1 MQAISNNPGPKPT
14 PNVFKIKFV
23 VFSLEVVDRE
33 RLEPWGSIIYGIL
46 HSVIFNLSM
55 AIFYF
60 NGLGAARMLQL
71 LRDIPEIIG
80 GCAFTSKRD
89 ALLGL
94 PTQTEVRKT

>member
-1 MQAISNNPGPKPT
+1 MQAISNNPGPKPA

-33 RLEPWGSIIYGIL
+33 RLESWGSIIYGIF
-46 HSVIFNLSM
+46 HSVIFTLSM

-60 NGLGAARMLQL
+60 NGLGVACVLQL
-71 LRDIPEIIG
+71 LREIPEIIG
-80 GCAFTSKRD
+80 GCAFTSERD